1 MPTVTSHPPIG
12 RIVAAALAAMVLG
25 GCAGSAPRDTQEPGN
40 LRSASPQTT
49 QPVAIEVVAARFGVF
64 GVDPSG
70 RRVLFETDSFPA
82 IATAPY
88 GWYIIYKTS
97 KPTVVWREEFELPVS
112 LDNWGPGEALGV
124 YTISP
129 DRKTAVTERIVPT
142 GVGFIANQWR
152 FAPGDPTGAHAM
164 RVYIDGQLIR
174 DFRFRIDADPG
185 APPRGPSPHGGRRG
199 PST

>member
-1 MPTVTSHPPIG
+1 MPPVSSRPSPG
-12 RIVAAALAAMVLG
+12 RIAGAALAAVLLG
-25 GCAGSAPRDTQEPGN
+25 GCAASAARDTPDAGN
-40 LRSASPQTT
+40 DRSARLQTT
-49 QPVAIEVVAARFGVF
+49 QPAAIEVVSARFGVF

-70 RRVLFETDSFPA
+70 RRILFETDSFPA
-82 IATAPY
+82 IAAAPY
-88 GWYIIYKTS
+88 GWYIVYKTS

-112 LDNWGPGEALGV
+112 LDNWGPGEAMGV

-152 FAPGDPTGAHAM
+152 FAPGDPTGAHAI

-174 DFRFRIDADPG
+174 DFRFRIDDGPG
-185 APPRGPSPHGGRRG
+185 VPPLDRSPPGGRRG
-199 PST
+199 PTT